1 VSYTISLEPF
11 GVDFECGEDETIL
24 DAAFKA
30 GLSLRYGCKHGGCGG
45 CKHQISEGEVDYN
58 DHATAISE
66 EEQEAGIALLCC
78 AYPEENIVISLDDDY
93 KLDDLT
99 PEFPVRVFDAKIAG
113 IDFVTHDT
121 VHLRLASNSSDNYGF
136 HPGQYLE
143 IQVPGSDDLWR
154 CYSMANL
161 PNAQGNTE
169 LVVKVIPGG
178 QFSEYLKSASLGAA
192 VNFRG
197 PYGQFQLSE
206 TQSEIILIAGGS
218 GMAPVMSMLRQ
229 LVNEKS
235 ERKVSFY
242 YGARAVKDLYFVD
255 EIRELGA
262 QLADFQ
268 FIPALSEP
276 SAEDNWTGECG
287 FITDVLARNTNSL
300 RAAEGYLCG
309 PPPMIDAAVTVLK
322 DKGMFNSRIRF
333 DKFVQN
339 S

>member
-1 VSYTISLEPF
+1 MSYNITLEPF
-11 GVDFECGEDETIL
+11 NVEFECGEDETIL
-24 DAAFKA
+24 EAAFKA

-45 CKHQISEGEVDYN
+45 CKHQLAEGEVDYN

-78 AYPEENIVISLDDDY
+78 AYPEEDIVIALDDDY
-93 KLDDLT
+93 KLEDLT
-99 PEFPVRVFDAKIAG
+99 PEYPVRVFDAEIAG
-113 IDFVTHDT
+113 INFVTHDT
-121 VHLRLASNSSDNYGF
+121 VHLTMRGTGPEKYGF

-143 IQVPGSDDLWR
+143 IQVPGADELWR

-161 PNAQGNTE
+161 PNDNGNTE
-169 LVVKVIPGG
+169 LVVKVIPNG
-178 QFSEYLKSASLGAA
+178 QFSEYLKSASVGDD
-192 VNFRG
+192 VIFRG

-206 TQSEIILIAGGS
+206 TNAEIILIAGGS

-229 LVNEKS
+229 LVSEKS

-255 EIRELGA
+255 EINALGN
-262 QLADFQ
+262 QLADFR

-276 SAEDNWTGECG
+276 AADDNWDGECG
-287 FITDVLARNTNSL
+287 FITDVLFRNTDSL

-309 PPPMIDAAVTVLK
+309 PPPMIDAAVEVLK
-322 DKGMFNSRIRF
+322 QKGMFNSRIRF